1 MFTYCGAFRGG
12 ALYIVVIKNIE
23 KTFKKVKKSVDIW
36 FPVWYSNKADAA
48 EGAGGTLKSVRC
60 TLKIKHC
67 KNTKHYVL

>member
-1 MFTYCGAFRGG
+1 MATICRVY
-12 ALYIVVIKNIE
+12 
-23 KTFKKVKKSVDIW
+23 KKVQKNSKNYQKSVDKW
-36 FPVWYSNKADAA
+36 KTLWYSNKADAA